1 MKEQLR
7 DKTRDELAEHLN
19 RIGIDA
25 VLSARD
31 LPYENVGNRW
41 WRRSLGVI
49 EITGESIAWINIIKK
64 DRSKDSPPK
73 WWTLLGI
80 PDHRNIPQSRSVNI
94 KTKRKKSFP
103 LFGKV
108 IDVTWEGESRDLG
121 LTQELSMDH
130 EIKALATELGNIR
143 VQTLHDDFRGWVIEI
158 DRKIAPSKKHWSTL
172 EKIAGICL
180 RTSSVLSDQPP
191 PPSPGSNC

>member
-1 MKEQLR
+1 
-7 DKTRDELAEHLN
+7 
-19 RIGIDA
+19 
-25 VLSARD
+25 
-31 LPYENVGNRW
+31 
-41 WRRSLGVI
+41 
-49 EITGESIAWINIIKK
+49 
-64 DRSKDSPPK
+64 
-73 WWTLLGI
+73 
-80 PDHRNIPQSRSVNI
+80 VNI

-121 LTQELSMDH
+121 LTHELSMDH

-158 DRKIAPSKKHWSTL
+158 DRKIAPSMKQWSNL

-180 RTSSVLSDQPP
+180 RASSVLSDQPP